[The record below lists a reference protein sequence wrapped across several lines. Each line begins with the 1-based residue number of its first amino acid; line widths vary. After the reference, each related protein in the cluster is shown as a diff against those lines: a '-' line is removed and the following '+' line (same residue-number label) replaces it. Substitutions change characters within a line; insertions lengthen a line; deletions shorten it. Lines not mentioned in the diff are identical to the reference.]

1 MVAQWH
7 LEPATLRGVTTQ
19 LLTSEHAAE
28 VRAGRR
34 FEFGANWAR
43 FLSTLNDQRIA
54 EAERSLR
61 RWLATD
67 RLDGV
72 TFLDIG
78 SGSGLFS
85 LAARRLGATV
95 TTFDY
100 DPQSLACTVELRERY
115 FANDAAWT
123 VTPGSVLAADFM
135 TSLGTFDVVY
145 SWGVLHHT
153 GQMWDAIGQAQHLV
167 RPGGRLFIALYN
179 DQGKLSSF
187 WRAVKRLYC
196 SGTLARWTVIGTFV
210 PLFAAINFI
219 ADIKN
224 GRSPRAVYREYVRN
238 RGMSLMHDWIDWL
251 GGYPFEVAGAG
262 DVHTF
267 LHARGF
273 VLERLFTTPSLGCN
287 EFLFVRNDEDRG

>member
-1 MVAQWH
+1 MVAQWN
-7 LEPATLRGVTTQ
+7 LKPATLRGVTTQ
-19 LLTSEHAAE
+19 LLTSEHASE

-95 TTFDY
+95 TSFDY

-123 VTPGSVLAADFM
+123 VTQGSVLAADFIS
-135 TSLGTFDVVY
+135 SLGTFDVVY

-153 GQMWDAIGQAQHLV
+153 GQMWEAVGQAQRCV

-179 DQGKLSSF
+179 DQGKLSDF
-187 WRAVKRLYC
+187 WRAVKRIYC
-196 SGTLARWTVIGTFV
+196 TGAPGRWAVLGTFI
-210 PLFAAINFI
+210 PLFAAINFL
-219 ADIKN
+219 AAVKN
-224 GRSPRAVYREYVRN
+224 GRSPRAVYRDYVRN

-262 DVHTF
+262 KVHSF
-267 LHARGF
+267 LHQRGF
-273 VLERLFTTPSLGCN
+273 VMERLFTTPSLGCN
-287 EFLFVRNDEDRG
+287 EFLFVRNDDNIR

>member
-34 FEFGANWAR
+34 FEFGANWVR
-43 FLSTLNDQRIA
+43 FLSTVNDQRIA

-95 TTFDY
+95 TSFDY

-179 DQGKLSSF
+179 DQGKLSNF

-273 VLERLFTTPSLGCN
+273 VLERLLTTPSLGCN